1 MTQHPFSI
9 DSISIVSFV
18 SKSKLV
24 DHYEKSLGAIHIGG
38 FKMVI
43 FPKPAFQL
51 IKQYYPHLVKIK
63 K

>member
-1 MTQHPFSI
+1 MLADLVGTKGTK
-9 DSISIVSFV
+9 DYSFV

-24 DHYEKSLGAIHIGG
+24 DHYEKSLGATHVGG

-51 IKQYYPHLVKIK
+51 IKQFYPHLVK
-63 K
+63 